1 MSAAVDSSFQTPA
14 PAGRDLLVL
23 DHVKVEYVSSL
34 GAVTAIPDLS
44 LTIRAGES
52 YGLVGESG
60 CGKSTLLMAILGYLG
75 PTGRIANGRIVFD
88 GMDVTK
94 ADAAALARIRGRGVS
109 IVYQDPN
116 AALNPTLTIGRQLA
130 EVPMLHEGLDGA
142 SARARARR
150 ILTDVHLPDPDAVMD
165 RYPHQLSGGQKQRVV
180 IAMALLANP
189 KLLLLDE
196 PTTGLDVTVEA
207 AVLDLVNELRE
218 KYGTTLLYISHNLGV
233 IAKVCD
239 RVGVMYLGDL
249 VEEAP
254 VEELFARPR
263 HPYTRRLL
271 ACVPRLDSDKH
282 TTTFLPIPGQPPS
295 LGSRPRGCSFGPRC
309 AGFEP
314 QRCGMAP
321 IAEEETDPG
330 HAVRCVRWRELDQFE
345 SRDKEHVAPASPS
358 AEKVLEAIDLSKVY
372 ELGNAFF
379 GFSSA
384 RQLVANEDLSF
395 DANKGEI
402 LAIVGESGSGK
413 STFARILAGLQDAS
427 GGKLRVLGEDLSR
440 MPASRRT
447 MEQLA
452 AVQMVFQNPDATL
465 NPSHTAGFSIG
476 RALRKFG
483 IARSRK
489 EIDSRVRDLFAMVR
503 LSPHLARQ
511 RPGRLSGGQKQRV
524 AIARAFAGDPKM
536 LVADE
541 PVSALDVSVQ
551 AAIVNL
557 LLQIQARRGAT
568 IVFISHDLALVR
580 HLADRVVVMY
590 LGRVMEMGPVASIF
604 APPYHPYTE
613 ALLAAV
619 PVPDPTVKQKHL
631 RLEGEPPSPINVPAG
646 CRFAARCPRKVGA
659 ICDNT
664 PPPERDAGGGH
675 MIACHIP
682 IEELK
687 AVTPIFSADPGQVS

>member
-1 MSAAVDSSFQTPA
+1 MSAAP
-14 PAGRDLLVL
+14 LLSME
-23 DHVKVEYVSSL
+23 HVKVEYVSSL
-34 GAVTAIPDLS
+34 GAVSAIPDLT
-44 LTIRAGES
+44 LDIRSGES

-75 PTGRIANGRIVFD
+75 QTGRIANGRIVFD
-88 GMDVTK
+88 GLDMTH
-94 ADAAALARIRGRGVS
+94 ADAATLAKVRGRGVS

-116 AALNPTLTIGRQLA
+116 AALNPTLTIGRQLI
-130 EVPMLHEGLDGA
+130 EVPMLHEGLDDKA
-142 SARARARR
+142 ARAKARR
-150 ILTDVHLPDPDAVMD
+150 ILADVHLPDPDAVME

-180 IAMALLANP
+180 IAMALLAHP

-207 AVLDLVNELRE
+207 AVLDLVNELRD

-254 VEELFARPR
+254 VGELFARPR

-282 TTTFLPIPGQPPS
+282 RTTFLPIPGQPPS
-295 LGSRPRGCSFGPRC
+295 LSARPRGCSFGPRC
-309 AGFEP
+309 AGFDAP
-314 QRCGMAP
+314 RCGVAP
-321 IAEEETDPG
+321 IPEEPVSPG

-345 SRDKEHVAPASPS
+345 SRDIEHVTPATPS
-358 AEKVLEAIDLSKVY
+358 QDRVLEAADLSKVY

-379 GFSSA
+379 GFGST
-384 RQLVANEDLSF
+384 RRLIANEDLSF

-413 STFARILAGLQDAS
+413 STFARILAGLQDAT
-427 GGKLRVLGEDLSR
+427 GGKLTVLGQDLSR
-440 MPASRRT
+440 LPAHRRT
-447 MEQLA
+447 LEQLS

-476 RALRKFG
+476 RALKKFG
-483 IARSRK
+483 VATSRK
-489 EIDSRVRDLFAMVR
+489 DLDARVKELFGMVR

-604 APPYHPYTE
+604 SPPCHPYTE

-619 PVPDPTVKQKHL
+619 PVPDPTVKQKHV

-646 CRFAARCPRKVGA
+646 CRFAARCPRKIGD
-659 ICDNT
+659 ICDTT
-664 PPPERDAGGGH
+664 PPPDRDAGGGH
-675 MIACHIP
+675 LIACHIP
-682 IEELK
+682 IEELRR
-687 AVTPIFSADPGQVS
+687 VTPIFQRAPAPQTA

>member
-1 MSAAVDSSFQTPA
+1 MADDA
-14 PAGRDLLVL
+14 LLTL
-23 DHVKVEYVSSL
+23 DHVRVDYHSAAGV
-34 GAVTAIPDLS
+34 VTALPDLS
-44 LTIRAGES
+44 LTIRRGES
-52 YGLVGESG
+52 YGIVGESG

-75 PTGRIANGRIVFD
+75 ATGRVSNGRIDFD
-88 GMDVTK
+88 GIEVGK
-94 ADAAALARIRGRGVS
+94 ASREQLAKIRGRGIS

-116 AALNPTLTIGRQLA
+116 AALNPTLTVGRQLM
-130 EVPMLHEGLDGA
+130 EVPMLREGLGERE
-142 SARARARR
+142 ARERARR
-150 ILTDVHLPDPDAVMD
+150 ILMDVHLPDPDAVMA

-239 RVGVMYLGDL
+239 RVGVMYLGEL

-254 VEELFARPR
+254 VRELFAHPR

-271 ACVPRLDSDKH
+271 ACVPRLDTDKH
-282 TTTFLPIPGQPPS
+282 ERSFLPIPGQPPALS
-295 LGSRPRGCSFGPRC
+295 ARPQGCPFGPRC
-309 AGFEP
+309 AGF
-314 QRCGMAP
+314 QDRCAAGP
-321 IAEEETDPG
+321 VPAEAAGGG
-330 HAVRCVRWRELDQFE
+330 HSVRCLRWREVEDFE
-345 SRDKEHVAPASPS
+345 KQGEEQVKPA
-358 AEKVLEAIDLSKVY
+358 AVQADTVLEARDLSKVY
-372 ELGNAFF
+372 ALGNSFF
-379 GFSSA
+379 GLGST
-384 RQLVANEDLSF
+384 RQLVANEDLNF

-413 STFARILAGLQDAS
+413 STFARVLAGLQDAT
-427 GGKLRVLGEDLSR
+427 GGKLTVLGQELSR
-440 MPASRRT
+440 LPAHRRT
-447 MEQLA
+447 LEQLA

-483 IARSRK
+483 IARSSK
-489 EIDSRVRDLFAMVR
+489 DVEAQVRELFDMVR
-503 LSPHLARQ
+503 LSPELAHQ

-524 AIARAFAGDPKM
+524 AIARAFAGDPAL

-557 LLQIQARRGAT
+557 LLQIQARKAST

-590 LGRVMEMGPVASIF
+590 LGRVMEMGPVKSIF
-604 APPYHPYTE
+604 APPHHPYTE

-619 PVPDPTVKQKHL
+619 PVPDPTVRPKHL
-631 RLEGEPPSPINVPAG
+631 RLEGEPPSPINVPKG
-646 CRFAARCPRKVGA
+646 CRFAGRCPRRLGPV
-659 ICDNT
+659 CDST
-664 PPPERDAGGGH
+664 PPPLRDAGGGH
-675 MIACHIP
+675 FIECHIP
-682 IEELK
+682 VDDLR
-687 AVTPIFSADPGQVS
+687 TLPPVSGGRQ

>member
-1 MSAAVDSSFQTPA
+1 MAGDALLTLDRVRVDYHSA
-14 PAGRDLLVL
+14 
-23 DHVKVEYVSSL
+23 L
-34 GAVTAIPDLS
+34 GVVTALPDLS
-44 LTIRAGES
+44 LTIRRGES
-52 YGLVGESG
+52 YGIVGESG

-75 PTGRIANGRIVFD
+75 ATGRVSRGRIDFD
-88 GMDVTK
+88 GIDVGT
-94 ADAAALARIRGRGVS
+94 ASREALARIRGRGIS

-116 AALNPTLTIGRQLA
+116 AALNPTLTIGRQLV
-130 EVPMLHEGLDGA
+130 EVPMLHEGLDEA
-142 SARARARR
+142 AARQKARR
-150 ILTDVHLPDPDAVMD
+150 ILSDVHLPDPDAVMA

-239 RVGVMYLGDL
+239 RVGVMYLGEL

-254 VEELFARPR
+254 VRELFAHPR

-271 ACVPRLDSDKH
+271 ACVPRLDTDKH
-282 TTTFLPIPGQPPS
+282 ETSFLPIPGQPPA
-295 LGSRPRGCSFGPRC
+295 LAARPPGCPFGPRC
-309 AGFEP
+309 AGFEE
-314 QRCGMAP
+314 RCAAGP
-321 IAEEETDPG
+321 VPAEAAGDG
-330 HAVRCVRWRELDQFE
+330 HAVRCLRWREVDGFDAGANE
-345 SRDKEHVAPASPS
+345 AVRPAPVQP
-358 AEKVLEAIDLSKVY
+358 ETVLEARDLSKVY
-372 ELGNAFF
+372 ALGNAFF
-379 GFSSA
+379 GMGA
-384 RQLVANEDLSF
+384 TRQLVANEDLTF
-395 DANKGEI
+395 DASKGEI

-413 STFARILAGLQDAS
+413 STFARVLAGLQDAS
-427 GGKLRVLGEDLSR
+427 GGKLMVLGQDLSR
-440 MPASRRT
+440 LPAQRRT
-447 MEQLA
+447 LEQLA

-483 IARSRK
+483 IAKSSRDV
-489 EIDSRVRDLFAMVR
+489 ETQVHELFDMVR
-503 LSPHLARQ
+503 LSPELAHQ
-511 RPGRLSGGQKQRV
+511 KPGRLSGGQKQRV
-524 AIARAFAGDPKM
+524 AIARAFAGDPAL

-557 LLQIQARRGAT
+557 LLQIQARKAST

-590 LGRVMEMGPVASIF
+590 LGRVMEMGPVKSIF

-619 PVPDPTVKQKHL
+619 PVPDPSVRQKHL
-631 RLEGEPPSPINVPAG
+631 RLQGEPPSPIDVPKG
-646 CRFAARCPRKVGA
+646 CRFAGRCPRRIGPE
-659 ICDNT
+659 CDAT
-664 PPPERDAGGGH
+664 PPPLRDAGGGH
-675 MIACHIP
+675 FIECHIP
-682 IEELK
+682 IEDLRNAAPVLGPE
-687 AVTPIFSADPGQVS
+687 G

>member
-1 MSAAVDSSFQTPA
+1 MSAPPA
-14 PAGRDLLVL
+14 PDGLLVL
-23 DHVKVEYVSSL
+23 DHVKVEYVSSV

-44 LTIRAGES
+44 ITIRAGES

-60 CGKSTLLMAILGYLG
+60 CGKSTLLMAIMGYLG

-88 GMDVTK
+88 GADVSA
-94 ADAAALARIRGRGVS
+94 ADPASLARIRGRGCS

-116 AALNPTLTIGRQLA
+116 AALNPTLTIGKQLI
-130 EVPMLHEGLDGA
+130 EVPMLHEGVDA
-142 SARARARR
+142 KTARAKARQ
-150 ILTDVHLPDPDAVMD
+150 ILTDVHLPDPDAVLD

-254 VEELFARPR
+254 VHELFANPR

-271 ACVPRLDSDKH
+271 ACVPRLDTDKH

-295 LGSRPRGCSFGPRC
+295 LAGRPRGCSFGPRC
-309 AGFEP
+309 AGFDAP
-314 QRCGMAP
+314 RCGVAP
-321 IAEEETDPG
+321 IPEEPAGPG
-330 HAVRCVRWRELDQFE
+330 HGVRCVRWRELDQFE
-345 SRDKEHVAPASPS
+345 KTDAEHVAPATPGVEQVMRS
-358 AEKVLEAIDLSKVY
+358 ADLSKVY
-372 ELGNAFF
+372 DLGNAFMGF
-379 GFSSA
+379 GSS
-384 RQLVANEDLSF
+384 RQLIANEDLSF
-395 DANKGEI
+395 QANKGEI

-427 GGKLRVLGEDLSR
+427 AGKLMVLGDDLSR
-440 MPASRRT
+440 MPAHKRT
-447 MEQLA
+447 LEQLA

-476 RALRKFG
+476 RALKKFG
-483 IARSRK
+483 IAQSRK
-489 EIDSRVRDLFAMVR
+489 DLDARVKELFGMVR

-524 AIARAFAGDPKM
+524 AIARAFAGDPKL

-557 LLQIQARRGAT
+557 LLQIQARNGAT

-590 LGRVMEMGPVASIF
+590 LGRVMEMGPVSSIF
-604 APPYHPYTE
+604 SPPYHPYTE

-631 RLEGEPPSPINVPAG
+631 RLEGEPPSPINVPLG
-646 CRFAARCPRKVGA
+646 CRFAARCPRKLGPV
-659 ICDNT
+659 CDET
-664 PPPERDAGGGH
+664 PPPEQAAPDGH

-682 IEELK
+682 VAVL
-687 AVTPIFSADPGQVS
+687 ARVTPIFQRVQTPAGAANPS